1 MHGPVPARAYDV
13 AMRDAANDVTS
24 TDQPATQEPI
34 AVVGPGAIGGLVAA
48 MLQRAG
54 HDVVVVAR
62 ERTARHVAEHGLDV
76 TTDEFGAWHAAL
88 PAVTEVPHGAR
99 VVVAVKAEGVAD
111 AARLLGPAAPAEVL
125 SLLNGLDHVD
135 TLRTALPGVEV
146 VGATIA
152 GETLRT
158 GADGPGPALVRH
170 RGTLLRTVVPDDA
183 AELGVVTAL
192 RDTPIEVLT
201 GGTEAEVLWKKL
213 RFLAPLALLTSTW
226 ATGIGEALTRDPA
239 LTAGL
244 LDEIAATATAEGVP
258 TTGDDLRGIL
268 GGFPPAMRSS
278 LQADIE
284 AGREGELDAI
294 GGAVRRRAARHG
306 IATPVLDD
314 VVGRIAARAA
324 SSSAGSS
331 AGAQA

>member
-1 MHGPVPARAYDV
+1 MSSSGDERRPSLAPTYDV
-13 AMRDAANDVTS
+13 AM
-24 TDQPATQEPI
+24 TDTLI

-62 ERTARHVAEHGLDV
+62 ERTARQVTEHGMDV
-76 TTDEFGAWHAAL
+76 VTDEFGSWHAPLA
-88 PAVTEVPHGAR
+88 AVTEVPHGAR

-111 AARLLGPAAPAEVL
+111 AARLLAGTAPTEVL
-125 SLLNGLDHVD
+125 SLLNGLDHLVA
-135 TLRTALPGVEV
+135 LREALPGVRV

-158 GADGPGPALVRH
+158 GAGGFGPALVRH

-183 AELGVVTAL
+183 AALGVVTAL
-192 RDTPIEVLT
+192 RDTPIEVVT

-226 ATGIGEALTRDPA
+226 ATGIGEALTRDPG

-244 LDEIAATATAEGVP
+244 LAEIAATATAEGVP
-258 TTGDDLRGIL
+258 TTGEDLRGIL
-268 GGFPPAMRSS
+268 DGFPPPMRSS
-278 LQADIE
+278 LQADVE

-294 GGAVRRRAARHG
+294 GGAVGRRAAAHG

-314 VVGRIAARAA
+314 VVGRITARAA
-324 SSSAGSS
+324 QP
-331 AGAQA
+331 QA

>member
-1 MHGPVPARAYDV
+1 M
-13 AMRDAANDVTS
+13 
-24 TDQPATQEPI
+24 TDNLI
-34 AVVGPGAIGGLVAA
+34 AVIGPGAIGGLVAA
-48 MLQRAG
+48 MLQQAG

-62 ERTARHVAEHGLDV
+62 EKTARQVTEHGLDV
-76 TTDEFGAWHAAL
+76 QTDEFGTWHAPLA
-88 PAVTEVPHGAR
+88 AVTEVPHGAR

-111 AARLLGPAAPAEVL
+111 AARLLAGTAPIEVL

-135 TLRTALPGVEV
+135 VLRTALPGVQV

-158 GADGPGPALVRH
+158 GAGGFGPALIRH
-170 RGTLLRTVVPDDA
+170 RGTLLRAVVPDDC
-183 AELGVVTAL
+183 AELGLVAAL

-226 ATGIGEALTRDPA
+226 ATGIGDALTRDAA
-239 LTAGL
+239 LTSGL
-244 LDEIAATATAEGVP
+244 LAEIAAAATAEGVP
-258 TTGDDLRGIL
+258 TTGEDLAGIL
-268 GGFPPAMRSS
+268 GSFPAPMRSS

-294 GGAVRRRAARHG
+294 GGAVRRRAATHG
-306 IATPVLDD
+306 ITTPTLDD
-314 VVGRIAARAA
+314 VIARISARVTTSA
-324 SSSAGSS
+324 S
-331 AGAQA
+331 QP

>member
-1 MHGPVPARAYDV
+1 MWD
-13 AMRDAANDVTS
+13 MTES
-24 TDQPATQEPI
+24 LT

-62 ERTARHVAEHGLDV
+62 EGTARHVTEHGLDV
-76 TTDEFGAWHAAL
+76 TTDEYGSWHAPL
-88 PAVTEVPHGAR
+88 TAVTEVPRGAR
-99 VVVAVKAEGVAD
+99 VVVAVKAEGLAD
-111 AARLLGPAAPAEVL
+111 TVRLVEHAEPAEVVT
-125 SLLNGLDHVD
+125 LLNGLDHVD
-135 TLRTALPGVEV
+135 ALRAALPGSHV

-170 RGTLLRTVVPDDA
+170 RGTLLRVVVPDDA
-183 AELGVVTAL
+183 TDLGVVTAL

-226 ATGIGEALTRDPA
+226 GSGIGEALARDDT

-244 LDEIAATATAEGVP
+244 LAEIAATATAEGVP
-258 TTGDDLRGIL
+258 TTGEELRGIL
-268 GGFPPAMRSS
+268 DGFPATMRSS
-278 LQADIE
+278 LQADVE
-284 AGREGELDAI
+284 AGQEGELDAI
-294 GGAVRRRAARHG
+294 GGAVRRRAANHR
-306 IATPVLDD
+306 IATPMLDD
-314 VVGRIAARAA
+314 VLGRIARRAA
-324 SSSAGSS
+324 EIG

>member
-1 MHGPVPARAYDV
+1 M
-13 AMRDAANDVTS
+13 
-24 TDQPATQEPI
+24 TDNLI
-34 AVVGPGAIGGLVAA
+34 AIIGPGAIGGLVAG

-62 ERTARHVAEHGLDV
+62 EKTARQVTEHGLDIE
-76 TTDEFGAWHAAL
+76 TDEFGTWHAPLA
-88 PAVTEVPHGAR
+88 AATEVPHGAR
-99 VVVAVKAEGVAD
+99 VIVAVKAEGVSD
-111 AARLLGPAAPAEVL
+111 AARLLAGTAPTEVL

-135 TLRTALPGVEV
+135 VLRAALPGLRV

-158 GADGPGPALVRH
+158 GAGGYGPALVRH

-183 AELGVVTAL
+183 AELGLVAAL
-192 RDTPIEVLT
+192 RDTPIGVLT
-201 GGTEAEVLWKKL
+201 GGSEAEVLWKKL

-226 ATGIGEALTRDPA
+226 ATGIGDALTRDPA
-239 LTAGL
+239 LTSGL
-244 LDEIAATATAEGVP
+244 LAEIAAAATAEGVP
-258 TTGDDLRGIL
+258 TTGEDLHGIL
-268 GGFPPAMRSS
+268 GGFPAPMRSS

-294 GGAVRRRAARHG
+294 GGAVRRRAAAHG

-314 VVGRIAARAA
+314 VIGRIAVRR
-324 SSSAGSS
+324 G
-331 AGAQA
+331 QA